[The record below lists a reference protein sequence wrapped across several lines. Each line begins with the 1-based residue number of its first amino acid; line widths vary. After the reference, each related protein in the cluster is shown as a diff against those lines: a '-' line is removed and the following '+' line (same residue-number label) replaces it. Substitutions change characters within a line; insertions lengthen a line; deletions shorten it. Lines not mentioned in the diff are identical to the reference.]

1 MKVRKKEIKQCEN
14 SDGTSTLVLDLEYTH
29 KWETGKV
36 LIKDYKEE
44 FYKSYLKEIRKEV
57 TALYIS
63 EKLKQEA

>member
-1 MKVRKKEIKQCEN
+1 MKVRKKEVKICETKEGGFTN
-14 SDGTSTLVLDLEYTH
+14 VLDLEYTH

-36 LIKDYKEE
+36 LIRDYKDE
-44 FYKSYLKEIRKEV
+44 FYKSYLKEIRKSV